1 MAPMTERNPT
11 QDRKYSVIKVENFGP
26 IERGEVEL
34 RPLTVFTG
42 PSNTGKSWLAILLYA
57 LLCDLPRK
65 SSGWRHPFR
74 RMFRSMER
82 AALQKFPE
90 EPDAWI
96 ASLEAGKPVRLTASD
111 RQLVLS
117 YLQAEG
123 RDTIEEILRCFG
135 LSNAAQFVRES
146 DADSAKVEFRPV
158 RDAGLEEYASTLE
171 IGKEAGREPVYSVT
185 LPEDLEL
192 LIDSE
197 QMRSFL
203 IDRLEVVRRF
213 GEAEES
219 ESAERRAGYFS
230 MLSFV
235 VTSLDPGR
243 QPVWYLPAD
252 RGGVMRA
259 HHAVVSALIQRAS
272 RAALR
277 QQPSVSTLSGILSDF
292 LENLIELAQK
302 RHTERRPIA
311 TSLEEKVIGG
321 SIDIEGTE
329 IDYPRFSWTP
339 DGWDRSLPLLSVS
352 SMVSELAPV
361 ALYLKHLVSEGD
373 LLIFEEPEAHLHPA
387 KQVALVQEVAN
398 WVKRGVQ
405 VVLTT
410 HSEWILEALSN
421 LVGEGEKGLNEGLRA
436 EDVGLWQFDAPDG
449 QGTHIRK
456 IDWSEEEGGYATGYE
471 DVAVDLHN
479 KWADLV
485 GGGA

>member
-11 QDRKYSVIKVENFGP
+11 QDRKYPVIKVENFGP

-42 PSNTGKSWLAILLYA
+42 PSNTGKSWLAILLYT
-57 LLCDLPRK
+57 LQNSKKRYE
-65 SSGWRHPFR
+65 RHYWVGDV
-74 RMFRSMER
+74 ETG
-82 AALQKFPE
+82 ALQKFPE

-158 RDAGLEEYASTLE
+158 RDAVLVEYASTFE
-171 IGKEAGREPVYSVT
+171 IGREAGREPVYSVT
-185 LPEDLEL
+185 LPEHLEL
-192 LIDSE
+192 SIDSAR
-197 QMRSFL
+197 MRSRL
-203 IDRLEVVRRF
+203 ISGLETVRRF

-219 ESAERRAGYFS
+219 GSMERGVRYS
-230 MLSFV
+230 NLLSFI
-235 VTSLDPGR
+235 VTSLGSSR
-243 QPVWYLPAD
+243 QAVWYLPAD

-272 RAALR
+272 RTALR

-373 LLIFEEPEAHLHPA
+373 LLIFEEPRSASASGEAGCP
-387 KQVALVQEVAN
+387 
-398 WVKRGVQ
+398 G
-405 VVLTT
+405 
-410 HSEWILEALSN
+410 S
-421 LVGEGEKGLNEGLRA
+421 
-436 EDVGLWQFDAPDG
+436 
-449 QGTHIRK
+449 
-456 IDWSEEEGGYATGYE
+456 GGR
-471 DVAVDLHN
+471 
-479 KWADLV
+479 
-485 GGGA
+485 